1 MNGCS
6 NNRRNMLEI
15 KEGKEEN
22 FIILFSRDFPDLSRN
37 VFRTEPSI

>member
-1 MNGCS
+1 MNDSS
-6 NNRRNMLEI
+6 NDRRNILES